1 MLDAYP
7 KYLVR
12 SLDFVPASLVES
24 ESTILATL
32 IVIPLLL
39 LGADYLL
46 DDAIGAG
53 DELRKKPHF
62 RSLIFLGLT
71 LHVLVVIGASVG
83 ADAYQ
88 ELLGQIV
95 RNLFFS
101 MVILIVAFA
110 TAKVLLKKRF
120 EWVRKAEIER
130 IELELPQYLEMFHIL
145 ISSGM
150 SVLSAMKNLSQGK
163 SKSPTRSII
172 ARVIAS
178 VESGRSVERAMD
190 DAIIPVGSDQLRR
203 FSDAVIVGMERG
215 SSMGQSLRSLIAES
229 RNQSKILLLR
239 RAGKAEIALLIPVV
253 FLILP
258 ISILFALW
266 PSYSNLVSI
275 LG

>member
-1 MLDAYP
+1 M
-7 KYLVR
+7 R
-12 SLDFVPASLVES
+12 SVDFMPASLVES
-24 ESTILATL
+24 ESAILATL
-32 IVIPLLL
+32 IVIPLIL

-46 DDAIGAG
+46 DELVGVPG
-53 DELRKKPHF
+53 ELREKLHF
-62 RSLIFLGLT
+62 KSLIYIGLA
-71 LHVLVVIGASVG
+71 LNAVVVIGASVG
-83 ADAYQ
+83 AETYR
-88 ELLGQIV
+88 ELLGHMV
-95 RNLFFS
+95 RNLFLS
-101 MVILIVAFA
+101 MALLLLTFAAAKFILA
-110 TAKVLLKKRF
+110 KRF
-120 EWVRKAEIER
+120 EWARKAEIER
-130 IELELPQYLEMFHIL
+130 IELELPQFLEMFHIL

-150 SVLSAMKNLSQGK
+150 SVLSAMKSLSEGK
-163 SKSPTRSII
+163 TKSPTREVI
-172 ARVIAS
+172 ARVVFE
-178 VESGRSVERAMD
+178 VEKGRSVERAMD
-190 DAIIPVGSDQLRR
+190 DVIIPRGSDQLRR

>member
-1 MLDAYP
+1 
-7 KYLVR
+7 
-12 SLDFVPASLVES
+12 
-24 ESTILATL
+24 
-32 IVIPLLL
+32 
-39 LGADYLL
+39 
-46 DDAIGAG
+46 
-53 DELRKKPHF
+53 
-62 RSLIFLGLT
+62 
-71 LHVLVVIGASVG
+71 
-83 ADAYQ
+83 
-88 ELLGQIV
+88 
-95 RNLFFS
+95 
-101 MVILIVAFA
+101 
-110 TAKVLLKKRF
+110 
-120 EWVRKAEIER
+120 
-130 IELELPQYLEMFHIL
+130 
-145 ISSGM
+145 M
-150 SVLSAMKNLSQGK
+150 S
-163 SKSPTRSII
+163 
-172 ARVIAS
+172 S